1 MFLNSDAYLDAND
14 TIKAENALRLIL
26 TMENATV
33 ADKTN
38 ANFRIAKALI
48 KTPSRAKEAEELLQ
62 KIMQVIEGQQVS
74 GLEQSEVQ
82 SFLAEAQLI
91 QKRYTSALI
100 SAEKALASS
109 SKPSVQARSLYVM
122 AYVRLNEEKRPD
134 AANKLATQC
143 FILFSDPEY
152 SPKAMGLSIQAFVAM
167 KQPERANEV
176 LRELSGKYPDWLA
189 AHPEIPEML
198 K

>member
-1 MFLNSDAYLDAND
+1 
-14 TIKAENALRLIL
+14 
-26 TMENATV
+26 
-33 ADKTN
+33 
-38 ANFRIAKALI
+38 
-48 KTPSRAKEAEELLQ
+48 
-62 KIMQVIEGQQVS
+62 
-74 GLEQSEVQ
+74 
-82 SFLAEAQLI
+82 
-91 QKRYTSALI
+91 
-100 SAEKALASS
+100 
-109 SKPSVQARSLYVM
+109 M